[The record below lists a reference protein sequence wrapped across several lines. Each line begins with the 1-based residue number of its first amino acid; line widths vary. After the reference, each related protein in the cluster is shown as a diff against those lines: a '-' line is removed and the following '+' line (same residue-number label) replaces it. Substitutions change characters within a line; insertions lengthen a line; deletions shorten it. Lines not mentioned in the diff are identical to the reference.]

1 MNIVELHHKLAKYRL
16 VYGTSGNASIIYRGS
31 YNYIKIKASG
41 VRCDEVS
48 ISNIVSVPFGSSPQ
62 PYPLDGSLQYG
73 KKPSTDLPMHRA
85 IYDANPIVNCVIH
98 THSVFAAAFSVLGT
112 FLPTYVTGTAELFGA
127 GVPCIPYQTDREA
140 TADAI
145 KCIAPNHNACLLE
158 RHGAL
163 VWHETP
169 EQTLHLAEAL
179 EWSCHIAL
187 LHGASTGS
195 PMNIDDVMQY
205 KNWYRSNYGQRDT
218 PQEPSIGS
226 SNYNK

>member
-1 MNIVELHHKLAKYRL
+1 MTIIELHHKLASLRL
-16 VYGTSGNASIIYRGS
+16 VYGTSGNASIIDRGP

-41 VRCDEVS
+41 IRCDEVS
-48 ISNIVSVPFGSSPQ
+48 ISNIICVPSDNSP
-62 PYPLDGSLQYG
+62 YSLDRSLQY
-73 KKPSTDLPMHRA
+73 KPSTDLPLHRA
-85 IYDANPIVNCVIH
+85 IYDVNLKISCVIH
-98 THSVFAAAFSVLGT
+98 THSIFAAAFSVLGD

-127 GVPCIPYQTDREA
+127 RVPCIPYQADREA

-145 KCIAPNHNACLLE
+145 KYIAPNHNACLLE

-169 EQTLHLAEAL
+169 EQALHLAEAL